1 MAPRFSLSLEV
12 TCDNGFLAGFGALH
26 GEGAVGLAD
35 DAVGGFHRRKHHTRT
50 LRMQPNY
57 WARCRGPAEALS
69 DDPPRRVAAR
79 EVGPCVTLSLKFWA
93 VDHLPPP
100 CSEIDGAVIG
110 RERSFHHA
118 ALVLADVVVHVLRRP
133 LETIDNLSCPQ
144 PFGVR
149 QVPMVVP
156 GVPAAEKPIANLP
169 AAYSRAWRSMAQ
181 IGAALPGRSS
191 VPQAGLMPAY
201 RRADSGRLPIHRG
214 G

>member
-1 MAPRFSLSLEV
+1 MPPRFSLSLEV
-12 TCDNGFLAGFGALH
+12 TCDNGFLAGFRPLH

-35 DAVGGFHRRKHHTRT
+35 DAVDGFHRRKHHTRT

-57 WARCRGPAEALS
+57 WARWPAEALS

-93 VDHLPPP
+93 VDYLPPP

-144 PFGVR
+144 PSGSVKCQWWYQNPSLTSPR
-149 QVPMVVP
+149 HIR
-156 GVPAAEKPIANLP
+156 GHGGL
-169 AAYSRAWRSMAQ
+169 WRRWGQ
-181 IGAALPGRSS
+181 LCLGDRPFRRRFD
-191 VPQAGLMPAY
+191 AGLPS
-201 RRADSGRLPIHRG
+201 SG
-214 G
+214 